1 MVIAGGVLIATG
13 VGGPAGMMLISAGAD
28 TIIQKATTGHVNWGE
43 VAISGALGAW
53 GGGGVAA
60 RLGAKTV
67 LQRAVVGGMVSG
79 GTGGG
84 IGGGYTY
91 MSGPGPHTAGGFLQ
105 STAMGIGVG
114 TVTGG
119 AGGAAGHGLE
129 TVGGRL
135 LGHTHPIPS
144 IETPYGPA
152 LQEHSAGA
160 LAARERV
167 AAGDP
172 IYRMGTMGKSQAAEG
187 QFWALEHPATPGYAG
202 RYGIPEENV
211 VNADFVEQARVP
223 AGADFITRSAPGIG
237 DNPGGGIEVVVPPGG
252 ADLDWFS
259 AGGMK

>member
-28 TIIQKATTGHVNWGE
+28 TIIQKAMTGEVNWGE
-43 VAISGALGAW
+43 VAISGAMGAW

-60 RLGAKTV
+60 RLGARTV

-79 GTGGG
+79 GASGGL
-84 IGGGYTY
+84 GGAYTY
-91 MSGPGPHTAGGFLQ
+91 MTGPGPHSAGGFLQ
-105 STAMGIGVG
+105 ATGQGVGIG
-114 TVTGG
+114 TITGG
-119 AGGAAGHGLE
+119 AGGAAGHGLS
-129 TVGGRL
+129 TVGGKV
-135 LGHTHPIPS
+135 LGEAHPIPS
-144 IETPYGPA
+144 VDTPYGPA
-152 LQEHSAGA
+152 VQETSDAA
-160 LAARERV
+160 LAARARV
-167 AAGDP
+167 LSGEP

-187 QFWALEHPATPGYAG
+187 QFWALEHPSTPGYAG

-223 AGADFITRSAPGIG
+223 AGTDFITRSAPGIG

-259 AGGMK
+259 AGGLK